1 MPHAL
6 KGIPLRKAPPCR
18 NPCTVGA
25 IGLITVYDVQE
36 RENWEQ
42 LVEALKSESH
52 AELKSRLVFVNATG
66 APQKRD
72 AELALSMLAD

>member
-6 KGIPLRKAPPCR
+6 KGIPLPKAPPCR

-52 AELKSRLVFVNATG
+52 AELKADWYLLTQPGCRKSV
-66 APQKRD
+66 
-72 AELALSMLAD
+72 MLNWH